1 MIEMRDKF
9 GVLEQNFGAESQV
22 LAQASQRLRDVTLV
36 VPGWRMTLS
45 SCLPRFAGHE
55 PMTGTIILALIS
67 GVIIGIALGVTAIA
81 LADF

>member
-1 MIEMRDKF
+1 
-9 GVLEQNFGAESQV
+9 
-22 LAQASQRLRDVTLV
+22 V